1 MRILR
6 ICSCAAFAVILAVFL
21 FFYIREER
29 NTDATWPVITIE
41 EQLIDVS
48 LRPTDEELM
57 KGITAYDGK
66 DGDITEK
73 LVVESISRF
82 TEPGISTVT
91 YAVCDSD
98 QHVSVAI
105 RKIRYIGYTS
115 PQFYMNRSLVFSVAE
130 LPDIGSVLG
139 AKDSIDGDISDRII
153 ITASDYASNTIGV
166 FSISAQV
173 SNSKGDTIY
182 LDLPVYIEDISA
194 AAPKITLSEYL
205 VCLEAGEAFD
215 PAAYLD
221 SAAAGDGTELTAA
234 VWTESSLDSN
244 TEGVYSVHYYV
255 TDSAGRQG
263 HTVLTVLIENTK

>member
-6 ICSCAAFAVILAVFL
+6 IGTCAVFAMILAVFL
-21 FFYIREER
+21 IFYIQEKR
-29 NTDATWPVITIE
+29 NTDATWPIIMIE

-48 LRPTDEELM
+48 LQPTDEELM

-98 QHVSVAI
+98 RHVSVAA
-105 RKIRYIGYTS
+105 RKIRYIGYVS
-115 PQFYMNRSLVFSVAE
+115 PRFYMNRSLVFSVAE
-130 LPDIGSVLG
+130 LPDIGGVLG

-153 ITASDYASNTIGV
+153 ITASDYTSNTIGV
-166 FSISAQV
+166 FGISAQV

-182 LDLPVYIEDISA
+182 LDLPIYIEDISA
-194 AAPKITLSEYL
+194 AAPKITLSKYL
-205 VCLEAGEAFD
+205 VYLEAGENFD
-215 PAAYLD
+215 PVTYLD
-221 SAAAGDGTELTAA
+221 FAAAEDGTELTAA

-255 TDSAGRQG
+255 TDSAGKQG